1 MRRCV
6 RQARYDIICDM
17 TEFDFSIL
25 NWIQDHLRCGFLDAV
40 MPKITVLGTA
50 AALWIV
56 IGLALLMK
64 PATRRTAVLLFIAL
78 LTALLVCNLTLKN
91 LVARDRPCWIN
102 KDMILLVKSPKDY
115 SFPSGHTAMSFLS
128 ATVLTRLGRK
138 AGVAAF
144 VVATLIAFS
153 RLYLYVHF
161 PSDVAAG
168 ALIGT
173 MIGVLVLAGNRWIE
187 KKKEVRGEV

>member
-1 MRRCV
+1 
-6 RQARYDIICDM
+6 M
-17 TEFDFSIL
+17 TELDFSIL

-50 AALWIV
+50 AALWVV

-187 KKKEVRGEV
+187 KRKEVRSEV